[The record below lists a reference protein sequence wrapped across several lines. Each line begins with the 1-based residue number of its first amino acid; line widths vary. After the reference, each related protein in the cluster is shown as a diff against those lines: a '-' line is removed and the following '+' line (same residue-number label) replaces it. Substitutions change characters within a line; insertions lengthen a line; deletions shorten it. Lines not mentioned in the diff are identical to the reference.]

1 MITFSPTKFVVAVI
15 LLVIPLIATSLCIY
29 LTHRLCQ
36 LRNEQRV
43 YDERQNERSRALS
56 REEER
61 LRSRQRL
68 LRRAVVRILA
78 CGAAGKGIPLAT
90 EVQGAEVLTDR
101 PLRSQRTRMPDAPE
115 RPMMQLDNG
124 TAVTVTEF
132 VEEVRAHGRP
142 PDALPGPTLLHILHD
157 MQQQERQQRQ
167 RADDAAERRVSVV
180 DELWEELQ
188 QLDEEEEREAEEK
201 RRAEREELPD
211 AEQVYGK
218 GLPYTLNPANM
229 EVVYILDDH
238 EDEERYQLRPLQRRS
253 TMKSLD
259 WILTPLLKRKGGGS
273 FDSPRRPTN

>member
-1 MITFSPTKFVVAVI
+1 MFDSSTIILIVTFVLLALLTIALI
-15 LLVIPLIATSLCIY
+15 LFARGLRRWN
-29 LTHRLCQ
+29 RLW
-36 LRNEQRV
+36 NE
-43 YDERQNERSRALS
+43 ERRQELHRALS

-61 LRSRQRL
+61 LRSRQQL
-68 LRRAVVRILA
+68 LHRAVERVVAR
-78 CGAAGKGIPLAT
+78 GAACEGVPLAT
-90 EVQGAEVLTDR
+90 EAHGREISVDR
-101 PLRSQRTRMPDAPE
+101 RLRRQRTRMPDAPE
-115 RPMMQLDNG
+115 RPTMQLDNG

-132 VEEVRAHGRP
+132 VGEVRAHGRP

-238 EDEERYQLRPLQRRS
+238 EENQENEERDEQRHRERRS
-253 TMKSLD
+253 SMKTLE
-259 WILTPLLKRKGGGS
+259 WILTPLLKRRDGVS
-273 FDSPRRPTN
+273 FDDPGRPTN